1 MISVIL
7 NVYNGEKYI
16 SRCIESVLAQNY
28 NDIELIIV
36 DDGSKDNTAF
46 LADQYALKDDRIKV
60 YHTENKGLSGSRR
73 YGLEK
78 VTGEYLIFIACDDWV
93 ESNWL
98 SRLYDAI
105 VVSHSDLAICEYY
118 EE

>member
-78 VTGEYLIFIACDDWV
+78 VTGKFNIY
-93 ESNWL
+93 
-98 SRLYDAI
+98 RL
-105 VVSHSDLAICEYY
+105 
-118 EE
+118 